1 MARIQIVSD
10 LHTEFWGEQSLDAL
24 DPVGVDVLVVAG
36 DLTAFPLLET
46 SLERLS
52 RRYSETP
59 VVYVLGNHELYD
71 GSPTQA
77 KAAVA
82 AVAARCSNLHVLD
95 GSTVTLDGLVFA
107 GGTLW
112 FPHDPACDRYRRGMS
127 DFEVIDDFEPWVYE
141 ENARHVAFLAGLERT
156 PDVIVTHHLPVA
168 SLTAAKWRGSPLNR
182 FFVGDAEAVLARH
195 APKLWLFGH
204 THDPIDEVRSG
215 TRFVCNP
222 RGYPGEGVPFRRD
235 RVIVC

>member
-1 MARIQIVSD
+1 MPRVQIVSD
-10 LHTEFWGEQSLDAL
+10 LHTEFWGEASLDSL
-24 DPVGVDVLVVAG
+24 ETVGVDVLVVAG
-36 DLTAFPLLET
+36 DLTSFPLLET
-46 SLERLS
+46 SLERLA
-52 RRYSETP
+52 RRYAEVP

-71 GSPTQA
+71 ASPAEA

-82 AVAARCSNLHVLD
+82 RVAARCSNLHALD
-95 GSTVTLDGLVFA
+95 GTAVTVEGLLFA

-112 FPHDPACDRYRRGMS
+112 FPHDPAFDRHRRGMS
-127 DFEVIDDFEPWVYE
+127 DFQVIDDFEPWVYE

-168 SLTAAKWRGSPLNR
+168 SLTATKWLGSPLNR

-204 THDPIDEVRSG
+204 THDPIDVTRDG

-235 RVIVC
+235 RVLTC